1 MRSVGHMKSRV
12 MYIFVWSRLETVMT
26 SSFLGNRTDSS
37 GITKFTSQ
45 LKMTHCILNVFY
57 FHNINKQVQ
66 SALEQN
72 GGQIQFIVASYIFR
86 QYYSMLFA

>member
-1 MRSVGHMKSRV
+1 
-12 MYIFVWSRLETVMT
+12 
-26 SSFLGNRTDSS
+26 
-37 GITKFTSQ
+37 
-45 LKMTHCILNVFY
+45 MTHCILNVFY

-86 QYYSMLFA
+86 QYYSMLFAWIVFGRKLVGRLNIETCTKQIFAEWKKL